1 MNTFDVEL
9 VTDAGMSFAK
19 SEVMAGQAIAN
30 IAREL
35 GQNPSFDLWEGIF
48 TVWTKAYQSSVGC
61 NDDAVKMA
69 RSRFY
74 ARLKATYGVSKPKAT
89 TAKAVETDA
98 KRQEANSAAE
108 DWAAQN
114 GQDIETM
121 RTLAADMYAAGDKVG
136 FKIAELA
143 IKTVEKEAKALSVDA
158 VKDLKDELR
167 KLMKDASA
175 AKLQAAIDAMQ

>member
-30 IAREL
+30 IATVL
-35 GQNPSFDLWEGIF
+35 GQSPVYELWEAVF
-48 TVWTKAYQSSVGC
+48 TVWTKAYQASAGC

-74 ARLKATYGVSKPKAT
+74 ARLKNAYGVSKPKAT

-98 KRQEANSAAE
+98 KRQDAQTAAE
-108 DWAAQN
+108 NWAAQC
-114 GQDIETM
+114 GQDIELM
-121 RTLAADMYAAGDKVG
+121 RSAAATLYASGNKAE

-143 IKTVEKEAKALSVDA
+143 IKAVEKEAKALSVDA
-158 VKDLKDELR
+158 LRDLKETLR
-167 KLMKDASA
+167 GLIKSA
-175 AKLQAAIDAMQ
+175 NAAQLQAAIDAMQ

>member
-1 MNTFDVEL
+1 MDAFNVEL

-89 TAKAVETDA
+89 NQKAMEIDA
-98 KRQEANSAAE
+98 KRAEANSAAE
-108 DWAAQN
+108 DWAAMQ

-121 RTLAADMYAAGDKVG
+121 RSAAAELYAAGDKVG

-143 IKTVEKEAKALSVDA
+143 IKAVEKEAKALSVDA
-158 VKDLKDELR
+158 VRDLKEELR
-167 KLMKDASA
+167 GLIKTATA
-175 AKLQAAIDAMQ
+175 EKLQKAINALK